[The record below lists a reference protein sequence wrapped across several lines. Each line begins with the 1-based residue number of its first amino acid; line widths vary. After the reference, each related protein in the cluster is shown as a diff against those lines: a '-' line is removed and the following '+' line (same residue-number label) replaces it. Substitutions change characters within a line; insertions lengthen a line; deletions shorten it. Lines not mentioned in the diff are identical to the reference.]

1 MSITGRGV
9 KVWQGG
15 NSDGKDLLL
24 QKDICIQRK
33 YYRILKFDSSKKNKG
48 GGGEGAGELQE
59 EKLLMTP
66 RLHRKFCNLVLFP
79 GYYLLS
85 RISPS
90 FTNIP

>member
-48 GGGEGAGELQE
+48 GGRGGGW
-59 EKLLMTP
+59 
-66 RLHRKFCNLVLFP
+66 
-79 GYYLLS
+79 
-85 RISPS
+85 
-90 FTNIP
+90 